1 MDTALATKT
10 MRRES
15 WAATLRDQASSGLTI
30 HEWCDQNQ
38 ISTKPAYVQL
48 FRISSD
54 RTSKTQRVC
63 KSGERSVGNG
73 ALAPLVRRS
82 SGNMP

>member
-15 WAATLRDQASSGLTI
+15 WAAMLRDQASSGLTI

-38 ISTKPAYVQL
+38 NSTKAYHAGDKTAL
-48 FRISSD
+48 EIIAFIRSD
-54 RTSKTQRVC
+54 HKSK
-63 KSGERSVGNG
+63 K
-73 ALAPLVRRS
+73 
-82 SGNMP
+82 